1 VVALAQGGLDLAGQ
15 RDTSAGMWIPGLLA
29 VAAGLSLW
37 IGILTPF
44 AAMLVGLLTIGMWSS
59 LVPMAQPNPF
69 ASALSVALVA
79 IVSASVALL
88 GPGAFSLDARLFG
101 LREIII
107 PHRRPVDMPKR
118 IAKDE
123 GNPML

>member
-1 VVALAQGGLDLAGQ
+1 MVALVQGGLDLARQ
-15 RDTSAGMWIPGLLA
+15 PDTSTGTWIPGSLA

-37 IGILTPF
+37 VGILTPF
-44 AAMLVGLLTIGMWSS
+44 AATLVGILAIGMWSS
-59 LVPMAQPNPF
+59 LLPMAQPNPF
-69 ASALSVALVA
+69 ASALSLALVA
-79 IVSASVALL
+79 IVSVSVALL

-107 PHRRPVDMPKR
+107 PHRRPLDTSKQIPKN
-118 IAKDE
+118 E

>member
-1 VVALAQGGLDLAGQ
+1 MVALVQGGLDLAGQ
-15 RDTSAGMWIPGLLA
+15 RDTSAGMWIPGSLA

-44 AAMLVGLLTIGMWSS
+44 AAMLVGMLTIGMWSS
-59 LVPMAQPNPF
+59 LLPMAQPNPF
-69 ASALSVALVA
+69 ASALSLALVA

-107 PHRRPVDMPKR
+107 PHRRPTEMSKS
-118 IAKDE
+118 ISKDE